1 MHAYCAELTLHF
13 HQVAL
18 LILESIMAVALDE
31 IKNAAK
37 TSLQISANRYG
48 RSAVEYGQALLDFGS
63 GSVGAG
69 DVAKTGVE
77 LALRGAMGAVDD
89 TIRFGTAYLN
99 WAYALV
105 GVGQPLPAA
114 GVAPD
119 GDVPAAAATARKK

>member
-1 MHAYCAELTLHF
+1 
-13 HQVAL
+13 
-18 LILESIMAVALDE
+18 MAVALDE

-37 TSLQISANRYG
+37 TSLQTSANRYG
-48 RSAVEYGQALLDFGS
+48 RSAVEYGQVLLDFGS

-89 TIRFGTAYLN
+89 TIRFGTAYMN
-99 WAYALV
+99 WACALV

-119 GDVPAAAATARKK
+119 AGASDAPAAASAGRKK